1 MGEPITRSLTDKDWL
16 AIATLMRIVRIGI
29 VFLALLVP
37 IFVCAQRDPPASSVD
52 LQSKLLGRTVTYQ
65 VLIPIKYRYADNEK
79 KLFPVI
85 YLLHGVSGQ
94 STNWLQKTS

>member
-1 MGEPITRSLTDKDWL
+1 
-16 AIATLMRIVRIGI
+16 MRIVRIGI

-37 IFVCAQRDPPASSVD
+37 VGVNAQRDPPASSVD

-65 VLIPIKYRYADNEK
+65 VLIPIQYHYGDNGK

-85 YLLHGVSGQ
+85 YLLHGVSGH
-94 STNWLQKTS
+94 SSNWLQKTSLARYANPLDVFVIMVEGG